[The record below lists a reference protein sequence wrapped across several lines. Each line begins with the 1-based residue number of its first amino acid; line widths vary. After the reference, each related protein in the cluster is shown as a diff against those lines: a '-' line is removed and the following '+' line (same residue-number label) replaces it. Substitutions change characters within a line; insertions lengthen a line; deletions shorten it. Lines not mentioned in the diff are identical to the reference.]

1 MTGAFVCLTY
11 VLVFLRCFSN
21 IFSVC
26 VSRTFIAASGSA
38 TPEPRAGVSQSA
50 QSLSSILYPQITWSR
65 VRLYMYSLV
74 RFVCARRFL
83 ALSKVSYFREREAG
97 QLAARYPYNY
107 IKCVVVPRTGHCGI
121 RQIPWRDRG
130 STPGSPAYPAMGS
143 RRNPAAEGRLTN
155 KIEVQLATNL

>member
-26 VSRTFIAASGSA
+26 VSRTFIAASA

-74 RFVCARRFL
+74 RFVCACRFL
-83 ALSKVSYFREREAG
+83 ALSKVSYFLGNVR
-97 QLAARYPYNY
+97 QDSLRYPYNY